1 MLALAWQLLSLPA
14 MEAEG
19 QQPSAGAAFRL
30 LGRPIVALGMAA
42 ASLFFMG
49 QFSLFTYLRP
59 FLETVTQVDVSVLSL
74 LLLMMGVT
82 GFIGTSLIG
91 GVLNASLYRTLIVL
105 PLAMA
110 GIPVALIALGGTFAA
125 VAVLLGL
132 WGLLATS
139 APVGWWTWLARTLPK
154 DAEAGGGLMV
164 AIVQLAITLGATLGG
179 LLFDFAGHQA
189 TFAMSAGLL
198 VLASL
203 VAGRTAALSRR

>member
-1 MLALAWQLLSLPA
+1 

-59 FLETVTQVDVSVLSL
+59 FLETVTRVDVSVLSL
-74 LLLMMGVT
+74 FLLMMRVT

-110 GIPVALIALGGTFAA
+110 GIPVALIVLGGTFAA

-139 APVGWWTWLARTLPK
+139 APVGWWTWLAHA
-154 DAEAGGGLMV
+154 AEGRGSRRRPHGGDCSTRDHAWRDTWRPALRFRGTPSHLRHERGSPCPGVAGGRQDGRFV
-164 AIVQLAITLGATLGG
+164 AAVVRSDRNDT
-179 LLFDFAGHQA
+179 
-189 TFAMSAGLL
+189 
-198 VLASL
+198 
-203 VAGRTAALSRR
+203 